1 VVDSRIASIIEEDVM
16 TLRSLVV
23 ALLILAL
30 VLADGT
36 ARCGVIVVDPA
47 GGPGGAALLQSA
59 IDSAQPGDILLL
71 QPGDYSSAPGSHPQV
86 VDKSLALVLD
96 GPPGS
101 VVLSG
106 LRLEAAAAGTV
117 MLVRGLHVAPAPDM
131 GLPSAAVEAVGGV
144 VPWFEDCTFTASLL
158 GGGATSGLLSGCATQ
173 TLVRCTITGADG
185 ADEVAGV
192 SPAGSGADGARF
204 GNPAIGPFAA
214 SIHECTIHGG
224 RGGDGDPFVAGGT
237 QTADGGAGVYLTVP
251 FDASI
256 MGCHLLGG
264 DEGDNNPAATK
275 PGPGLEI
282 VLGIVNLRDT
292 EVQAGAVNGAGT
304 PSDDIVV
311 QIAATVDYYPASTRG
326 LSVPSPLREGQGS
339 QLHAH
344 GENGDAVWIY
354 LGLTTGLDPVYDA
367 QGNFVLGGVLPAAP
381 IFLGTIGASG
391 LLDYAFTMPNLPSGV
406 DGFLIYMQ
414 SVMTPVTGGYL
425 LGSGTA
431 LVWIDQAL

>member
-1 VVDSRIASIIEEDVM
+1 M

-23 ALLILAL
+23 SLLTLAL

-71 QPGDYSSAPGSHPQV
+71 RPGDYSSAPGSHPKV

-144 VPWFEDCTFTASLL
+144 VPWFEDCTFTGSSI

-192 SPAGSGADGARF
+192 SPAGSGADGARLEL
-204 GNPAIGPFAA
+204 IPFAA
-214 SIHECTIHGG
+214 SIHECTMHGG

-237 QTADGGAGVYLTVP
+237 LYATGGAGLYFTFGL
-251 FDASI
+251 DASI
-256 MGCHLLGG
+256 MGSHLLGG
-264 DEGDNNPAATK
+264 DEGDNNPAETY
-275 PGPGLEI
+275 PGPGLRL
-282 VLGIVNLRDT
+282 VMGNVNLRDT
-292 EVQAGAVNGAGT
+292 EVQAGAVHGAGT
-304 PSDDIVV
+304 PMVDIH
-311 QIAATVDYYPASTRG
+311 IIYKATIDYYPASTRG

-339 QLHAH
+339 QIHAH

-391 LLDYAFTMPNLPSGV
+391 LLDYAFTMPDLPSGM

-414 SVMTPVTGGYL
+414 SVMTPVAGGYL